1 MNPRFV
7 EPALTAL
14 LVIVCVLIVA
24 AAIRGVMLIA
34 GA

>member
-14 LVIVCVLIVA
+14 LIIVCMLIVA
-24 AAIRGVMLIA
+24 AALRGIMLIA